1 MLIEILVDVWLIEAM
16 LIRNFIKRNIFHF
29 IKKIANGISDDLIFF
44 AIFVSRHPL
53 FRCQK

>member
-29 IKKIANGISDDLIFF
+29 IKKSLTVFQTN
-44 AIFVSRHPL
+44 
-53 FRCQK
+53 